1 MTHQGAIDAELKHI
15 QKKASHRKASF
26 GTNNVLQIT
35 GDSMYP
41 TFCRDNLFMWDSKR
55 EEHAALSI
63 ILRFIMATI
72 RKAGK

>member
-1 MTHQGAIDAELKHI
+1 MEQINAERKRI
-15 QKKASHRKASF
+15 QKKASDRKVPF

-41 TFCRDNLFMWDSKR
+41 TLCRDNIVMWDSKR
-55 EEHAALSI
+55 AGEAVPSI
-63 ILRFIMATI
+63 ILRFNMATI